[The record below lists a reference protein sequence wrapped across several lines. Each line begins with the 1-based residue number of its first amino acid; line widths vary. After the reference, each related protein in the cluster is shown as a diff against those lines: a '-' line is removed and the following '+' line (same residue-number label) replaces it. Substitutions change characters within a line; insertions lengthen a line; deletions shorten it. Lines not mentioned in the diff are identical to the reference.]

1 VSSSLSRSSA
11 NFLTLVLT
19 LHHRKIFPGH
29 RFAIRTYDCADP
41 EITYESFIN
50 GSSGKKF
57 TFERSDDTLNWKVL
71 VRGPDHAVNKLLDWI
86 VC

>member
-1 VSSSLSRSSA
+1 M
-11 NFLTLVLT
+11 
-19 LHHRKIFPGH
+19 
-29 RFAIRTYDCADP
+29 
-41 EITYESFIN
+41 N

-71 VRGPDHAVNKLLDWI
+71 VRGPDPAVNKLLDWI